1 MGDRTRTDVA
11 GDMRPTTGADLA
23 DNKTPGPAAH
33 IERGH
38 SCQSPTHPVE
48 HAIDQPAS
56 KSISPTDT
64 PPPTAARTTTRKA
77 PPTGVHTNATKPNP

>member
-38 SCQSPTHPVE
+38 SCQ
-48 HAIDQPAS
+48 QPAP
-56 KSISPTDT
+56 KD
-64 PPPTAARTTTRKA
+64 
-77 PPTGVHTNATKPNP
+77 